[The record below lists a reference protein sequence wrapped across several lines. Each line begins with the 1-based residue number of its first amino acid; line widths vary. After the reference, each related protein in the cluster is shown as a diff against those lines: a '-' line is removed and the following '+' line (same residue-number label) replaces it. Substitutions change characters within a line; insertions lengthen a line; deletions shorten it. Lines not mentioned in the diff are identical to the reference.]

1 VALTLLIWSERF
13 HNELRSEFEF
23 LRERNPVAAKVVI
36 ERIIKASQRLRDF
49 PKSGRIGRLAG
60 AWELVVPG
68 LPYVVAYD
76 INRDSVV
83 LLMLFH
89 TSRQVPNV
97 H

>member
-1 VALTLLIWSERF
+1 VALTSLIWSERF
-13 HNELRSEFEF
+13 RDELQREFEF
-23 LRERNPVAAKVVI
+23 LRERNPDAAKVVI
-36 ERIIKASQRLRDF
+36 ERIIKASRRLRDF

-76 INRDSVV
+76 IDRDGVV